1 MQLSVPAP
9 QTRRIPLT
17 SLVDVVF
24 ILLFF
29 FMLASHH
36 QNWRSFDLLAS
47 DDAAMATESDA
58 PKLTVLLLATGQMR
72 ASGKALSRPELQAWL
87 RQSGAQAQVTIVPAH
102 TTSLQT
108 LVDLMDEVQA
118 LGAVVLLAQA
128 KGS

>member
-1 MQLSVPAP
+1 
-9 QTRRIPLT
+9 
-17 SLVDVVF
+17 
-24 ILLFF
+24 
-29 FMLASHH
+29 MLASHH

-47 DDAAMATESDA
+47 DDAAMATESDS
-58 PKLTVLLLATGQMR
+58 PKLTVLLLATGQIR